1 MAQPA
6 NCSRGAMA
14 LSTSD
19 ASSLPTLNL
28 FGRLGREMP
37 QMFQQAQVVG
47 KWVWLEFN
55 LAPSRPIRDK
65 LEQLGFHWNAGRK
78 CWQHQCGVS
87 AVRSGG
93 DPRSYYPVTPAPG
106 MALNDAP
113 AAVAA
118 KEYKVIA
125 LRECPLPESLG
136 FCDTPDR
143 AAEYW
148 RLHVQTNPYF
158 NPECECFV
166 ILMLNTRRRVKGHH
180 IVSVGTHDTL
190 LVHPLTVFRLAIVT
204 SAAAIVLTHN
214 HPSGEAQP
222 SEADIRVT
230 RDLVRA
236 GQLLK
241 IEVLDHVIMGTPN
254 HCSLRELGY
263 MAL

>member
-1 MAQPA
+1 
-6 NCSRGAMA
+6 MA

-93 DPRSYYPVTPAPG
+93 DPRSYYPETPAPG

-148 RLHVQTNPYF
+148 RLSPATKASWSGVSPSITPVRSTLF
-158 NPECECFV
+158 WAIFLWGIASIRFAIPLV
-166 ILMLNTRRRVKGHH
+166 I
-180 IVSVGTHDTL
+180 SD
-190 LVHPLTVFRLAIVT
+190 
-204 SAAAIVLTHN
+204 
-214 HPSGEAQP
+214 
-222 SEADIRVT
+222 
-230 RDLVRA
+230 
-236 GQLLK
+236 
-241 IEVLDHVIMGTPN
+241 
-254 HCSLRELGY
+254 
-263 MAL
+263 